1 MQFIQ
6 VAYCTTVP
14 LLLIALWIIR
24 KPSRKILLNILAV
37 SNFLLIGYSL
47 FLIRQLVGL
56 YQLSQQFQVNDG
68 ARIATLDI
76 PTVRLLLIVMLP
88 LLFFSKL
95 LRKSRLLTL
104 VLVVLLYW
112 NNPVHSWNDY
122 DLFTKIPVYL
132 SLFSSA
138 YALLWLLKQLPHQS
152 RKESCIRLYS

>member
-14 LLLIALWIIR
+14 LLLITQWVTR
-24 KPSRKILLNILAV
+24 KPYRNLLLNILAV

-47 FLIRQLVGL
+47 FQIRQLVGL
-56 YQLSQQFQVNDG
+56 YQLSQQFQVNDT
-68 ARIATLDI
+68 ARRFTMDLPA
-76 PTVRLLLIVMLP
+76 VRLMLVIILPVLFLYKPLRHSRPLTWIILI
-88 LLFFSKL
+88 
-95 LRKSRLLTL
+95 
-104 VLVVLLYW
+104 LLYW
-112 NNPVHSWNDY
+112 NNPLYSWNDY

-132 SLFSSA
+132 SLFSSG

>member
-14 LLLIALWIIR
+14 LLLMVLWVTR
-24 KPSRKILLNILAV
+24 RSDKKVLLNILAV

-56 YQLSQQFQVNDG
+56 YQLSQQFQVNDRVG
-68 ARIATLDI
+68 RVTIDL
-76 PTVRLLLIVMLP
+76 PVVRLLLVILLP
-88 LLFFSKL
+88 IFFLYKP
-95 LRKSRLLTL
+95 LRHNRLLTL
-104 VLVVLLYW
+104 VTLVLLYW
-112 NNPVHSWNDY
+112 NNPVYSWNDY

-132 SLFSSA
+132 SLFSSG

>member
-14 LLLIALWIIR
+14 LLLIALWMIPTPYR
-24 KPSRKILLNILAV
+24 KVLLNIVAV

-56 YQLSQQFQVNDG
+56 YQLSQQFQIN
-68 ARIATLDI
+68 ATADRFTIDLPVI
-76 PTVRLLLIVMLP
+76 RLWLVMILP
-88 LLFFSKL
+88 FLFL
-95 LRKSRLLTL
+95 YRPLRHNWLLTGIL
-104 VLVVLLYW
+104 LVLLYW
-112 NNPVHSWNDY
+112 NNPVYSWNDY

-132 SLFSSA
+132 SLFSSG

>member
-14 LLLIALWIIR
+14 FLLITQWVTR
-24 KPSRKILLNILAV
+24 KPYSNLLRNILAV

-56 YQLSQQFQVNDG
+56 YQLSQQFQVNDTAG
-68 ARIATLDI
+68 RFTMDLPA
-76 PTVRLLLIVMLP
+76 VRLMLVIILPVLFLYKPLRHSRPLTWVILI
-88 LLFFSKL
+88 
-95 LRKSRLLTL
+95 
-104 VLVVLLYW
+104 LLYW
-112 NNPVHSWNDY
+112 NNPLYSWNDY

-132 SLFSSA
+132 SLFSSG

>member
-14 LLLIALWIIR
+14 LLLIMQWVTP
-24 KPSRKILLNILAV
+24 KPYSNLLRNILAV

-56 YQLSQQFQVNDG
+56 YQLSQQFQVNDTAG
-68 ARIATLDI
+68 RFTMDLPA
-76 PTVRLLLIVMLP
+76 VRLMLVIILPVLFLYKPLRHSRPLTWVILI
-88 LLFFSKL
+88 
-95 LRKSRLLTL
+95 
-104 VLVVLLYW
+104 LLYW
-112 NNPVHSWNDY
+112 NNPLYSWNDY

-132 SLFSSA
+132 SLFSSG

>member
-14 LLLIALWIIR
+14 LLLITQWVTP
-24 KPSRKILLNILAV
+24 KPYSNLLRNILAV

-56 YQLSQQFQVNDG
+56 YQLSQQFQVNDTAG
-68 ARIATLDI
+68 RFTMDLPA
-76 PTVRLLLIVMLP
+76 VRLMFVIILPVLFLYKPLRHSRPLTWVILI
-88 LLFFSKL
+88 
-95 LRKSRLLTL
+95 
-104 VLVVLLYW
+104 LLYW
-112 NNPVHSWNDY
+112 NNPLYSWNDY

-132 SLFSSA
+132 SLFSSG

>member
-14 LLLIALWIIR
+14 LLLMALWIIHKPYR
-24 KPSRKILLNILAV
+24 KVLLNIVAV
-37 SNFLLIGYSL
+37 SNCLLIGYSL

-56 YQLSQQFQVNDG
+56 YQLSQQFQVN
-68 ARIATLDI
+68 ATADRFTIDLPAI
-76 PTVRLLLIVMLP
+76 RLLLVMILP
-88 LLFFSKL
+88 FLFLYKP
-95 LRKSRLLTL
+95 LRQSWLLTCVIL
-104 VLVVLLYW
+104 VLLYW
-112 NNPVHSWNDY
+112 NNPVYSWNDY

-132 SLFSSA
+132 SLFSSG

>member
-14 LLLIALWIIR
+14 LLLIALWMIPKPYR
-24 KPSRKILLNILAV
+24 KVLLNIVAV

-56 YQLSQQFQVNDG
+56 YQLSQQFQVD
-68 ARIATLDI
+68 ARADKFTIDLPA
-76 PTVRLLLIVMLP
+76 VRLLLVIILP
-88 LLFFSKL
+88 LLFLYKP
-95 LRKSRLLTL
+95 LRHSWLLTGIL
-104 VLVVLLYW
+104 LVLLYW
-112 NNPVHSWNDY
+112 NNPVYSWNDY

-132 SLFSSA
+132 SLFSSG